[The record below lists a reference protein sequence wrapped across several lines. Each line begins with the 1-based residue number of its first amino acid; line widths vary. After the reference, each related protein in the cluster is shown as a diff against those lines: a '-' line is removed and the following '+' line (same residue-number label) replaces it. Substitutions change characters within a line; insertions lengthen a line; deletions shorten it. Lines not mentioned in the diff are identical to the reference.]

1 MLKIFSPVQKKGRM
15 RPLYA
20 QALFVILAFVLMVV
34 SNCLYISIT
43 INENSSEFAKMTVII
58 SVLGALLAAALILV
72 LTRIDSERSRADIA
86 NRQKTNF
93 LANMS
98 HELRTPLNVVIGL
111 TDLILENDNLPAGI
125 SKNLYKISNAG
136 GTLLSIVNDLLD
148 ISKIE
153 SGKLVITPV
162 EYYMASLLNDV
173 ITLVITRMD
182 EKPIKFHLNI
192 NDDLPSRLYGDDL
205 RIKQILNNLLSNA
218 IKYTHSGT
226 IELGVSCS
234 REGLGDVHMDIT
246 VSDTGIGIREDDQK
260 KLFDAYY
267 QVDTRASRNIEGTGL
282 GLSITKRIAELMGGN
297 ISVES
302 EFGKGSS
309 FHVKIRQSFISNELI
324 GHAVAENLKN
334 FRYGADKH
342 MISKK
347 LVRVDLSGAKVLV
360 VDDMQTNLDVAA
372 GLLRKYKMQVDCVT
386 SGQAAINRIKSGDP
400 VYNVVFMDHMMPG
413 MDGIEAAEAIR
424 ALGTEYSRKVPIIA
438 LTANAVYG
446 TENMFYKHGF
456 QAFLSKPIDIM
467 YLDAVVKKWVWVQ
480 NESQE
485 ENTSAG
491 LHESNIS
498 VNDENVKDKD
508 TAISIAGVDTETGL
522 SLYAGE
528 MDIYLPLLRSYVSN
542 TPVTLDKLRS
552 VSEETLPEY
561 VINVHGLKGTSAS
574 IGAEAVREA
583 ALNLETMS
591 RAGDLNGVL
600 ARNDILIKDAEN
612 IVANIKLWLGKY
624 DASNLK
630 PRLQALP
637 REVLTRLRQSCEN
650 YDMKGIDKA
659 MSELESADY
668 EQDADL
674 IAWLKEKIS
683 VSEIAEVVQRLLEY
697 HD

>member
-1 MLKIFSPVQKKGRM
+1 
-15 RPLYA
+15 
-20 QALFVILAFVLMVV
+20 MVV

-43 INENSSEFAKMTVII
+43 IDKHSGELAKMAVII
-58 SVLGALLAAALILV
+58 SVLGAFLAAALILV
-72 LTRIDSERSRADIA
+72 LTRIDSERSRADVA

-111 TDLILENDNLPAGI
+111 TDLILENDNLPAPV
-125 SKNLYKISNAG
+125 SENLHKISNAG

-153 SGKLVITPV
+153 SGRLQITPV

-182 EKPIKFHLNI
+182 EKPVKFNI
-192 NDDLPSRLYGDDL
+192 NISDDLPSRLYGDDL

-218 IKYTHSGT
+218 VKYTRSGT
-226 IELGVSCS
+226 IELSMSCT
-234 REGLGDVHMDIT
+234 REESGDIYMNIT
-246 VSDTGIGIREDDQK
+246 VSDTGIGISEDDQK
-260 KLFDAYY
+260 KLFNAYY
-267 QVDTRASRNIEGTGL
+267 QVDTRASRTIEGTGL

-302 EFGKGSS
+302 ELGKGSV
-309 FHVKIRQSFISNELI
+309 FNVKIRQGFITDEQI

-342 MISKK
+342 LASKK
-347 LVRVDLSGAKVLV
+347 LVRIDLSGSRVLV

-386 SGQAAINRIKSGDP
+386 SGQAAIDRIKDGDP
-400 VYNVVFMDHMMPG
+400 VYNAVFMDHMMPG
-413 MDGIEAAEAIR
+413 MDGIETADAIR
-424 ALGTEYSRKVPIIA
+424 GIGTEYSQKIPIIA

-467 YLDAVVKKWVWVQ
+467 YLDTVVKKWVRD
-480 NESQE
+480 ESHE
-485 ENTSAG
+485 ENPSSG
-491 LHESNIS
+491 LPESSIS
-498 VNDENVKDKD
+498 VNDGNAKDED
-508 TAISIAGVDTETGL
+508 TPISITGVDTKRGL
-522 SLYAGE
+522 SLYGGE

-542 TPVTLDKLRS
+542 TPVTLGKLGS
-552 VSEETLPEY
+552 VSKETLPEY

-574 IGAEAVREA
+574 IGAEAIRETA
-583 ALNLETMS
+583 FNLETMS

-600 ARNDILIKDAEN
+600 AKNGILIKDTEN
-612 IVANIKLWLGKY
+612 IVANIKLWLEKY
-624 DASNLK
+624 DAGNAK
-630 PRLQALP
+630 PRLKAPP
-637 REVLTRLRQSCEN
+637 REVLIRLRQSCEKF
-650 YDMKGIDKA
+650 DMKGIDKA
-659 MSELESADY
+659 MAELESADY

-674 IAWLKEKIS
+674 ITWLKEKIDT
-683 VSEIAEVVQRLLEY
+683 SEIAVAARRLSEY
-697 HD
+697 Q